1 MCLIDSYAAGSEVLQ
16 QLENAFGGFE
26 WLIRKMVEESPER
39 AGMPQDMISASIG
52 ALKEIASTRLRR
64 GTEAELPG
72 LVKDIWDLIG
82 IYRPPP
88 EPLRFAT
95 RLHKPT
101 PETLEPRKAAE
112 RALRAFAVVA
122 AEEGYPNLTVNQVVK
137 RASMSARTF
146 YSNFAGKEGALLA
159 AIDSGVASLVAV
171 VLPAYRRAPDWPSG
185 MRAAFGALFTYL
197 ASRPALARLLAVEK
211 VYAAGSAALDLR
223 SECMR
228 PLEVLFEPGYQKP
241 PPKPPVSR
249 QRSSR
254 ARFMSSPIGGSS
266 AAPSTPFPPWLRS
279 VHI

>member
-1 MCLIDSYAAGSEVLQ
+1 M
-16 QLENAFGGFE
+16 
-26 WLIRKMVEESPER
+26 
-39 AGMPQDMISASIG
+39 
-52 ALKEIASTRLRR
+52 
-64 GTEAELPG
+64 
-72 LVKDIWDLIG
+72 
-82 IYRPPP
+82 
-88 EPLRFAT
+88 
-95 RLHKPT
+95 
-101 PETLEPRKAAE
+101 PRKAAE

-228 PLEVLFEPGYQKP
+228 PLEVLFEPGYQ
-241 PPKPPVSR
+241 
-249 QRSSR
+249 
-254 ARFMSSPIGGSS
+254 S
-266 AAPSTPFPPWLRS
+266 APTNLPCRDRDPRGRGL
-279 VHI
+279 